1 MSTHTNPRRDKAR
14 KLAEETG
21 CSVRTAYRKIAVKE
35 NRKFNQKAEY
45 EVNKGKDV

>member
-1 MSTHTNPRRDKAR
+1 MSTHTNLRRDKAR

-35 NRKFNQKAEY
+35 NSDSNKKAEY
-45 EVNKGKDV
+45 EVSKGAWV